1 MLLEEIKTVQI
12 QQLRDD
18 LLKEQG
24 GRCGICGCLL
34 DESSGISLDHQHMTK
49 KETAGKDGAGLIRG
63 VLCRAC
69 NVMEGKVWNNMSRYI
84 QPKSVQDRIDF
95 LEKLILYY
103 KKDNYPIIHPSEI
116 AKEPKLKKS
125 SYNKLKKVYN
135 KKAKFPEYPKS
146 KKLTKKLREL
156 FSEFNLE
163 PDFY

>member
-1 MLLEEIKTVQI
+1 MKWIVNMLLEEIKTVQI

-69 NVMEGKVWNNMSRYI
+69 NVMEN
-84 QPKSVQDRIDF
+84 Q
-95 LEKLILYY
+95 Y
-103 KKDNYPIIHPSEI
+103 KIE
-116 AKEPKLKKS
+116 
-125 SYNKLKKVYN
+125 
-135 KKAKFPEYPKS
+135 
-146 KKLTKKLREL
+146 
-156 FSEFNLE
+156 
-163 PDFY
+163 